1 MASSMSREGN
11 NNPPV
16 GSANPDNKA
25 RIQIDVETKYTVGG
39 IVKLLAAE
47 NDSLVT
53 LEIVKQ
59 LKVGNGQ
66 TSQVIVAKCLPGS
79 ILCMH
84 NEKIDT
90 KSCEIIAKFYD
101 ANYGPLDWPGPSIV
115 CADSKA
121 AEKKA
126 YDRLL
131 RLQGFCIPK
140 FYGEYRFREA
150 ANGYS
155 EIPVLLLQLIP
166 DPTLAEY
173 RAPDFPSDKLS
184 KLESQAFQML
194 NEIHA
199 AGVCHGDVEAW
210 NLLWNPEEEKLTLID
225 FEEATFGEV
234 RLEERKRD
242 DFEMVRS
249 ILCELGVKDE
259 RNVDALNSLIPGWI
273 N

>member
-16 GSANPDNKA
+16 GSVNPDNEA
-25 RIQIDVETKYTVGG
+25 RTQIDVETKYAVGAM
-39 IVKLLAAE
+39 VKLVAAE

-79 ILCMH
+79 ILSMH
-84 NEKIDT
+84 NEKIVT
-90 KSCEIIAKFYD
+90 KIIAKFYD
-101 ANYGPLDWPGPSIV
+101 ANYGPLECPGSSIV

-126 YDRLL
+126 YDMLL
-131 RLQGFCIPK
+131 PLQGFCIPE

-150 ANGYS
+150 ANDHS
-155 EIPVLLLQLIP
+155 EIPVLFLQLIP
-166 DPTLAEY
+166 DPALAEH
-173 RAPDFPSDKLS
+173 RLPDFPSDRLS
-184 KLESQAFQML
+184 KFESQAFQIL

-199 AGVCHGDVEAW
+199 AGVCHGDVVAW
-210 NLLWNPEEEKLTLID
+210 NLLWNPEKEKLTLID

-242 DFEMVRS
+242 DFEMLRS

-259 RNVDALNSLIPGWI
+259 RSIYALNSLIPGWKSF
-273 N
+273 